1 MKIGICIGI
10 RQELLRGD
18 MDLIMQAK
26 KQCDCCIIAAEQEQL
41 HQLKNMLGYDHIVQF
56 VSIAENTYSLTAA
69 SIVYI
74 EQIAKQLSK
83 EATVVWYI
91 RPELVRLLEGKTVI
105 IGGEDITPF
114 YRETDTSDYC
124 HRILITGWASEG
136 KTTLA
141 RDLAAYFQIPYIP
154 EAARVYMEEHQ
165 LKDEELTEED
175 FLAFIRL
182 QNELTD
188 AAHDSVILADT
199 DNITTLAYTISYASD
214 PCVKA
219 ISADSIEKIKR
230 EMQVYD
236 WEKVYVLPPKNTYVD
251 DGLRYMKQADL
262 EVRNANFNLLIQLLE
277 AYGFQDKITY
287 LRGDFWENFISVK
300 QDILLL
306 MGNNRA
312 NEHNNC
318 AK

>member
-1 MKIGICIGI
+1 MKIGICIGL

-26 KQCDCCIIAAEQEQL
+26 KQCDCCIVASEQEQL
-41 HQLKNMLGYDHIVQF
+41 HHLKKLLGYDPIIRF
-56 VSIAENTYSLTAA
+56 VSIAENANSLTAA
-69 SIVYI
+69 SIAFI
-74 EQIAKQLSK
+74 EQTAKQISE
-83 EATVVWYI
+83 EATLAWYI
-91 RPELVRLLEGKTVI
+91 RPEWVSLLEGKTMI
-105 IGGEDITPF
+105 IGGEDMTPF
-114 YRETDTSDYC
+114 NRVAEKRSCC

-141 RDLAAYFQIPYIP
+141 RDLATYFQIPYIP
-154 EAARVYMEEHQ
+154 EAARVYMEEHR

-188 AAHDSVILADT
+188 ATHDSVIISDT

-214 PCVKA
+214 PSVRA

-230 EMQVYD
+230 EMHVYD
-236 WEKVYVLPPKNTYVD
+236 WEKIYVLPPKNTYVD

-262 EVRNANFNLLIQLLE
+262 AVRNANFNLLIRLIE
-277 AYGFQDKITY
+277 SYGLHDKITY
-287 LRGDFWENFISVK
+287 LTGSFWENFVSVK
-300 QDILLL
+300 QDIQKI
-306 MGNNRA
+306 MDAAEG
-312 NEHNNC
+312 
-318 AK
+318 K